1 MIVMDTNNTEY
12 QQALMDLYAAVLKVL
27 RLSGSSI
34 FTEKERHEELI
45 ANMIA
50 IMNSCGYQKSSQGH
64 SPNSV
69 EINPQQAVES
79 NNGRVASVAP
89 QVAPSI
95 PVSKNVIGKRYAVK
109 AEQDDNEYLFRR
121 TKDRLEEGDNNRY
134 FVLTVYD
141 DGTGTFE
148 MADDIVGEKFQIL
161 LDNKTSILDSQVVKT
176 IGTISP
182 TCSIVTRTIG
192 EVVKNGKSW
201 RVVKPL
207 EIEFK

>member
-1 MIVMDTNNTEY
+1 MDTNNTEY
-12 QQALMDLYAAVLKVL
+12 QQALMELYAAVLKVL
-27 RLSGSSI
+27 RLSGSNI
-34 FTEKERHEELI
+34 YTNKERHEELV
-45 ANMIA
+45 ANIMA
-50 IMNSCGYQKSSQGH
+50 IMNSCGYQKTSQGH
-64 SPNSV
+64 DFNVV
-69 EINPQQAVES
+69 EVHSQQTAETTNVEMVS
-79 NNGRVASVAP
+79 ATP

-95 PVSKNVIGKRYAVK
+95 PTIQNVIGKRYAVK
-109 AEQDDNEYLFRR
+109 AEEDDGEYLFRR

-148 MADDIVGEKFQIL
+148 MTDDIVGEKLQTL
-161 LDNKTSILDSQVVKT
+161 LDNKTSMLASGVVKT
-176 IGTISP
+176 IGTINS
-182 TCSIVTRTIG
+182 TCSIVTKTLG

>member
-1 MIVMDTNNTEY
+1 MDTNNTEY
-12 QQALMDLYAAVLKVL
+12 QQALMESYAAVLKVL

-34 FTEKERHEELI
+34 YTDEGRNKELI

-50 IMNSCGYQKSSQGH
+50 IMNSCGYQKTPQGDC
-64 SPNSV
+64 PKNV
-69 EINPQQAVES
+69 EINQLQAMAS
-79 NNGRVASVAP
+79 TNSCGASVSP
-89 QVAPSI
+89 QTVTSK
-95 PVSKNVIGKRYAVK
+95 PVTKNVIGKRYAIK

-161 LDNKTSILDSQVVKT
+161 LDNKTSILVSGVVKT
-176 IGTISP
+176 VGTISP

-192 EVVKNGKSW
+192 EVVKSGKSW

-207 EIEFK
+207 EIEFR

>member
-1 MIVMDTNNTEY
+1 MDTNNTEY
-12 QQALMDLYAAVLKVL
+12 QQALMELYAAVLKVL

-34 FTEKERHEELI
+34 YTDEGRNKELI

-50 IMNSCGYQKSSQGH
+50 IMNSCGYQKTPQGDCLK
-64 SPNSV
+64 NV
-69 EINPQQAVES
+69 EINQLQAMAS
-79 NNGRVASVAP
+79 TNSCGASVSP
-89 QVAPSI
+89 QTVTSK
-95 PVSKNVIGKRYAVK
+95 PVTKNVIGKRYAIK

-161 LDNKTSILDSQVVKT
+161 LDNKISILDSGVVKT
-176 IGTISP
+176 VGTISP

-192 EVVKNGKSW
+192 EVVKSGKSW

-207 EIEFK
+207 EIEFR